1 MHRYEVAIM
10 MNENRLTNSFK
21 SYVGWD
27 DDEQVKFLGIFL
39 ILNITLWN
47 NTLAV
52 YQMYII
58 GFVVR

>member
-39 ILNITLWN
+39 ILDVTLWN
-47 NTLAV
+47 NTLAI
-52 YQMYII
+52 YQMFII